1 MRTSGRAF
9 LRRFRS
15 QASSSSRDNSA
26 AVMAHH
32 SRSPYASVAVAPA
45 ERRSAGRG
53 GTSAAIPMR
62 RRPPRLGS
70 PPGPPLRGDPS
81 NQSVSPGGEP
91 IGPRRDWGGCGKPR
105 FLFVLVTW
113 PGTVKAL
120 SCPANPGRRIGRIP
134 DSAGSAP
141 ALADSR
147 LVARE
152 ASRPGSRAEPRK
164 VRAGENPRPGGAPTL
179 GGRHQRVKSPS
190 GLSDG
195 LSSESTPGRNRV
207 TLLRAD

>member
-91 IGPRRDWGGCGKPR
+91 IGPRRDWGEWRQTTVPVCPGNMARHRQGPIVPGQSRTAHRRNPDSGPAARRCSRTRPSWRAKPLGR
-105 FLFVLVTW
+105 AAA
-113 PGTVKAL
+113 PSRGRYG
-120 SCPANPGRRIGRIP
+120 PGR
-134 DSAGSAP
+134 
-141 ALADSR
+141 
-147 LVARE
+147 
-152 ASRPGSRAEPRK
+152 
-164 VRAGENPRPGGAPTL
+164 
-179 GGRHQRVKSPS
+179 
-190 GLSDG
+190 
-195 LSSESTPGRNRV
+195 TPGPV
-207 TLLRAD
+207 AHQH